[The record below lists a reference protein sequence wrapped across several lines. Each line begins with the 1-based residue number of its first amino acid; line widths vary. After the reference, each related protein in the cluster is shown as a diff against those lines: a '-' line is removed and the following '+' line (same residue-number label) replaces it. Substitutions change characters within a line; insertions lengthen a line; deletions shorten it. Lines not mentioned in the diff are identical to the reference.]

1 MLGVGAGRPSAAV
14 AGAPGELPRL
24 PARSEPGI
32 GSAGTGGSVPAGG
45 LATARAIMGRIRV
58 RISVAGQDARPALEL
73 NRVPLRAFA
82 VLMLAGLA
90 CLVAVGAFGIEAA
103 ARLPGLA
110 ALPPVAGG

>member
-1 MLGVGAGRPSAAV
+1 MGSIRARIVLAGR
-14 AGAPGELPRL
+14 E
-24 PARSEPGI
+24 
-32 GSAGTGGSVPAGG
+32 
-45 LATARAIMGRIRV
+45 
-58 RISVAGQDARPALEL
+58 ARPALEL

>member
-1 MLGVGAGRPSAAV
+1 MAKV
-14 AGAPGELPRL
+14 
-24 PARSEPGI
+24 
-32 GSAGTGGSVPAGG
+32 
-45 LATARAIMGRIRV
+45 RV
-58 RISVAGQDARPALEL
+58 RVVETGRDARPALEL

-90 CLVAVGAFGIEAA
+90 CLVAAGAFGIEAA

>member
-1 MLGVGAGRPSAAV
+1 M
-14 AGAPGELPRL
+14 
-24 PARSEPGI
+24 
-32 GSAGTGGSVPAGG
+32 PAGG

-90 CLVAVGAFGIEAA
+90 CLVAAGAFGIEAA